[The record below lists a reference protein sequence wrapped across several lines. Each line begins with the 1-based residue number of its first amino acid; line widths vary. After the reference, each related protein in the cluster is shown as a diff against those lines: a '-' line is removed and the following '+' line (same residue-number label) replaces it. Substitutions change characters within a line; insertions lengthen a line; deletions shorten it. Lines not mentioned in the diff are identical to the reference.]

1 MATACAPSEG
11 LENAVQPYPLG
22 VLFVHGI
29 GEQPRGDT
37 LRCFADPVVSSL
49 DLWINGVAR
58 KRGLQMGQ
66 GKAKDWVECM
76 PTDLR
81 DVERSMAVRIQA
93 WQLAGSDDNAALT
106 EADRAGLAK
115 SNVWSGAAV
124 LRDGHL
130 PPPGIGAEFPPHAV
144 LDMHLMGEKY
154 DTEQRQVLMAESWW
168 AQSFVPPADS
178 ALLAWVWKI
187 WPLALSMQL
196 ADPVR
201 RLGKRAIAANT
212 AWWRRLLAGASAI
225 LALLLMVILV
235 PLSLVVPVA
244 LIATLFIGLLPVPVI
259 RNAMQALQRMLT
271 GSVGDSFLMAASP
284 VSRAT
289 MVGQFKRDLAWLSAR
304 CQRVIV
310 VAHSQGCAV
319 SFLGLCEVTPAKLQ
333 SVTWLGSGMRKL
345 EILRSAERRG
355 SLIVW
360 GWCVAACPM
369 VFIALDLW
377 RPSSWSLDNALGRGI
392 AAFFLVAFFVAGVV
406 SVISRTQA
414 SEAGHWVDYLGRRGV
429 AFFDIFSTHDPVPN
443 GALFVPDRTVS
454 LGVETT
460 EVRNRDSIFSD
471 HTTYLTNIEEVALP
485 LGLRIAALA
494 GLPLDALFG
503 HDDAWLQEGKRRRAH
518 RVSMLV
524 GLRMVFFAFTA
535 AIVVAAPLA
544 WWEFARAAFAWARG
558 AVTTSTPTTSTELA
572 SLSALGPVVA
582 CVGIAFVLLMWV
594 WRGWDLHEQRR
605 FLARERPGAWTLA
618 GLTLAAGQLLAVPLC
633 FALWEWTGMAPWYLW
648 LLSTFGS
655 LFLANFYVFSLK
667 SCEWVTLPNEGPS
680 SVR

>member
-1 MATACAPSEG
+1 MATASAPSEG
-11 LENAVQPYPLG
+11 LESASQPYPLG

-37 LRCFADPVVSSL
+37 LRRFADPVVFSI
-49 DLWINGVAR
+49 DLWINSVAR
-58 KRGLQMGQ
+58 KRSRQMGQ
-66 GKAKDWVECM
+66 VKAKEWAQRM
-76 PTDLR
+76 PTDLH
-81 DVERSMAVRIQA
+81 DVERSMAVRFQA
-93 WQLAGSDDNAALT
+93 WQLAGPDDDAPLT

-115 SNVWSGAAV
+115 SSLWSGAAV

-130 PPPGIGAEFPPHAV
+130 PPPGMSAEFPPHAV
-144 LDMHLMGEKY
+144 LDMHLMGEHY
-154 DTEQRQVLMAESWW
+154 DTEQREVLMAESWW
-168 AQSFVPPADS
+168 SQSFVQPAAS

-187 WPLALSMQL
+187 WPLALGMQL

-201 RLGKRAIAANT
+201 RLGERAFAANT
-212 AWWRRLLAGASAI
+212 ALWRRLLAGAAAV
-225 LALLLMVILV
+225 LALLLMIILV

-244 LIATLFIGLLPVPVI
+244 LIATLFIGLLPVPMI
-259 RNAMQALQRMLT
+259 RNAMQALQRLLT
-271 GSVGDSFLMAASP
+271 GTVGDSFLMAASA

-319 SFLGLCEVTPAKLQ
+319 SFLGLCEVTPAKLH

-355 SLIVW
+355 SLIVS

-369 VFIALDLW
+369 VFIALQLW
-377 RPSSWSLDNALGRGI
+377 RPSTWSLDNALGRGI
-392 AAFFLVAFFVAGVV
+392 AAFFLVASFVVGVI

-414 SEAGHWVDYLGRRGV
+414 SEAMQWVDYLRRRGV

-443 GALFVPDRTVS
+443 GALFDSDLAVS

-460 EVRNRDSIFSD
+460 EVRNRDSILSD
-471 HTTYLTNIEEVALP
+471 HTNYLTNIEEVALP

-518 RVSMLV
+518 RVSMLA

-535 AIVVAAPLA
+535 AIVVAAPQA
-544 WWEFARAAFAWARG
+544 WWDFARATYALARG
-558 AVTTSTPTTSTELA
+558 AVTNTSATANELA

-582 CVGIAFVLLMWV
+582 CVGIAFVVLMWV
-594 WRGWDLHEQRR
+594 WRGWDLHEQRQ
-605 FLARERPGAWTLA
+605 FLAREQPGTWTLT
-618 GLTLAAGQLLAVPLC
+618 GLTLVAGQLLAVPLC
-633 FALWEWTGMAPWYLW
+633 FALWEWTGVAPLHLW
-648 LLSTFGS
+648 LISILGS

-667 SCEWVTLPNEGPS
+667 SCQWVKLPNAAQ
-680 SVR
+680 